1 MNNITIEVENLI
13 RKTELFR
20 NMLNYARFGNEHE
33 VIEAIVSMREEVSN
47 GADPEDV
54 LYDEGLE
61 PDWVLD
67 LL

>member
-1 MNNITIEVENLI
+1 MNNITTEVKNLI